1 MAAKKLTLQGYNFPF
16 CGEENVSQSF
26 VDYGSPSML
35 NIDLD
40 ELGKKLVTH
49 SRQSHDSQ
57 LQRLAA
63 NQLSLP
69 LLEPNERSLWIPEE
83 TLFDYQSSGRAYKNQ
98 ELFEKFSMHVDN
110 FSADQPD
117 IMYSTIAELVQDDMN
132 AYPWNTCT
140 MLKLNSF
147 LPWKRKETSCRLC
160 SNFRQAFADKNS
172 NNARVIKDLASALPD
187 LSPVLL
193 YDLFQ
198 ESHAL
203 EISRLHY
210 DTFLGNCLACY
221 PLETDHKG
229 LLMYP
234 SGPGLDILNFSHISQ
249 SVDNG
254 SAEVSSLSPLRPL
267 LSKQQFA
274 VQGRIRQIDFASY
287 SHNNIIVGMRS
298 QYHCSFFQSY
308 PSASGEEGETV
319 SKSTDYPSL
328 L

>member
-1 MAAKKLTLQGYNFPF
+1 MAAKKLALQGYNFPF

-40 ELGKKLVTH
+40 ELGEKLITH

-57 LQRLAA
+57 LHRLAA

-69 LLEPNERSLWIPEE
+69 FLEPNERSLWIPEE
-83 TLFDYQSSGRAYKNQ
+83 TLFDYQSSARSYKGQ
-98 ELFEKFSMHVDN
+98 KRFEKRSIHVDN

-132 AYPWNTCT
+132 FYPWNTCN

-147 LPWKRKETSCRLC
+147 LPWKLKETSCKFC
-160 SNFRQAFADKNS
+160 SNLRQAFANKNS
-172 NNARVIKDLASALPD
+172 NNAQVIKDLASALPD
-187 LSPVLL
+187 LSPALL

-198 ESHAL
+198 ESYAL
-203 EISRLHY
+203 EIPRLHY

-234 SGPGLDILNFSHISQ
+234 SGPGLDILNFSHIPQ
-249 SVDNG
+249 SVDNE
-254 SAEVSSLSPLRPL
+254 SAEISSLSPLKPV

-308 PSASGEEGETV
+308 PSASAEEGETV
-319 SKSTDYPSL
+319 SKSTDCQSL